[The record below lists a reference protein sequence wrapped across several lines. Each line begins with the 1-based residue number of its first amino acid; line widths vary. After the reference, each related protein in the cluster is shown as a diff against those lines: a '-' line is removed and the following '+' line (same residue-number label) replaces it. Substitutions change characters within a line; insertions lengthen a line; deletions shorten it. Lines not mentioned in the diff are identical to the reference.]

1 MLPNVSFLVIPTN
14 SSWIRDYS
22 PVFFYTEGNLTGC
35 MDMYY
40 FPDRPEDDA
49 FSSEF
54 ARINEMI
61 IDTLHLYFEGG
72 NIMFNGLGT
81 LVTTKKLYS
90 ANPLYSPEY
99 INNHLKSS
107 FGLSSVIALDN
118 LTDDETGHVDMFAKF
133 IDERRVLVSEVY
145 ETDREDREILDI
157 NAMVLSTSSIS
168 DTGGVFEVIRIP
180 MGVFYRSFPPGWVYH
195 TYTNS
200 LILNKQVFVP
210 YYGTEFD
217 SIAFEIYRVNMPG
230 YEIIGVNCN
239 AIINTGGAVHCL
251 AVGVPENMPGIR
263 EGYIR
268 TESVQ
273 IISSIS
279 PNPFNDYT
287 GIEISNPYANL
298 SVVDLNGRT
307 VKTLVQNANLWDGRD
322 EKNNILPSGTYFIVA
337 EYNGQSD
344 VKRVVL
350 VR

>member
-1 MLPNVSFLVIPTN
+1 
-14 SSWIRDYS
+14 
-22 PVFFYTEGNLTGC
+22 
-35 MDMYY
+35 
-40 FPDRPEDDA
+40 
-49 FSSEF
+49 
-54 ARINEMI
+54 
-61 IDTLHLYFEGG
+61 
-72 NIMFNGLGT
+72 
-81 LVTTKKLYS
+81 
-90 ANPLYSPEY
+90 
-99 INNHLKSS
+99 
-107 FGLSSVIALDN
+107 VIALDN

-230 YEIIGVNCN
+230 SESIGVNCN